1 VRSPPSLTAVGDAL
15 QQVLASVQKPVASE
29 EIPLADAHL
38 RTLAADVTARRTQPP
53 FPASA
58 MDGYAVRGADLSGS
72 PTLKVIGMSA
82 AGHGFAGTVG
92 PGEAV
97 RIFTGAPLPQGADS
111 IVIQENTKAED
122 GAVTIAPH
130 MTAGRH
136 IRPAGVDFNAGDV
149 LLRAGHRLDAR
160 RLALAA
166 AAGHA
171 ALPVRRRPRVAILA
185 TGDELV
191 RPGEAA
197 GPDQIVASNSY
208 GVAAFVEA
216 AGGEAHD
223 LGIAGDDLAELRGVI
238 GEAEGKADVLVT
250 LGGAS
255 VGEHD
260 LVQEALT
267 GAGMTLGF
275 WRIAMR
281 PGKPLMFGRLGRT
294 IALGLPGN
302 PVSSM
307 VCAILFVVPLVRALV
322 GDPQAGRDISVAATL
337 GSGLREN
344 DERQDY
350 LRATLTSEGPD
361 GLPVAT
367 PLARQDSSLLSVLGE
382 ADGLIVRP
390 PHALASQMGERCRII
405 RLADVGR

>member
-1 VRSPPSLTAVGDAL
+1 
-15 QQVLASVQKPVASE
+15 
-29 EIPLADAHL
+29 
-38 RTLAADVTARRTQPP
+38 
-53 FPASA
+53 
-58 MDGYAVRGADLSGS
+58 MDGYAVRGVDLVGG

-92 PGEAV
+92 SGEAV
-97 RIFTGAPLPQGADS
+97 RIFTGAPLPGGADS
-111 IVIQENTKAED
+111 IVIQENTKAGD
-122 GAVTIAPH
+122 GTVAVAPN
-130 MTAGRH
+130 MTPGRH
-136 IRPAGVDFNAGDV
+136 IRPAGTDFSEGDM
-149 LLRAGHRLDAR
+149 LLRAGQRLDAR

-166 AAGHA
+166 AGGHA
-171 ALPVRRRPRVAILA
+171 MLPVRRKPRVAILA

-191 RPGEAA
+191 QPGETT

-208 GVAAFVEA
+208 AVAAFVEA

-223 LGIAGDDLAELRGVI
+223 LGIASDDLATLRTAI
-238 GEAEGKADVLVT
+238 GRAEGKADVLVT

-267 GAGMTLGF
+267 RSGMTLGF

-281 PGKPLMFGRLGRT
+281 PGKPLMFGRLGHT

-302 PVSSM
+302 PVSSV
-307 VCAILFVVPLVRALV
+307 VCTILFVVPLVRALV
-322 GDPQAGRDISVAATL
+322 GDPEAGNDISVAATL
-337 GSGLREN
+337 SRDLHGN

-350 LRATLTSEGPD
+350 LRAKLTPEGAD
-361 GLPVAT
+361 GLPTVT

-382 ADGLIVRP
+382 ADALIIRP
-390 PHALASQMGERCRII
+390 PHAAASKTGERCRII